1 MNRIALGLSIL
12 AIVPALIHAQDSP
25 VGKYTGSYE
34 TSGIANVTHSVT
46 VEIASVEDGKV
57 KATAMR
63 NSTARTPGCRGQY
76 TLEGTYKD
84 NKLSLRETEKGG
96 SAGDC
101 AFRFTG
107 TREGDAF
114 VGKFGQTDLTLR
126 K

>member
-1 MNRIALGLSIL
+1 MRR
-12 AIVPALIHAQDSP
+12 
-25 VGKYTGSYE
+25 T
-34 TSGIANVTHSVT
+34 GIANVTHSVT
-46 VEIASVEDGKV
+46 VEISSVEDGKV
-57 KATAMR
+57 KGVATR